1 MSSAKLNVRHL
12 IVDLLIASDGV
23 ALTIR
28 QLLLAANLFEFSD
41 NSIRVAVT
49 RLSSDGIIESA
60 GRGRYQLTAQW
71 QRWASDMRKRK
82 QEMQPI
88 KPWTRD
94 YLAVFTGALGRVDRT
109 ALKRRERAL
118 RQYGFRELEMGL
130 FIRPDNL
137 AETFEQSFSQ
147 LQINGL
153 EPEAVMFRMSH
164 VDANTSQKITNLWHS
179 EALNQTY
186 ASISHKIQVWL
197 AQCDQCDV
205 EQAARESLLLGREAI
220 PLLTHDP
227 LLPPPFI
234 DENIRDQFV
243 RDVQQLDQV
252 GQRLWQQFYALAQ
265 V

>member
-1 MSSAKLNVRHL
+1 MSSTKLNVRHL
-12 IVDLLIASDGV
+12 VIDLLIASDGA

-60 GRGRYQLTAQW
+60 GRGKYQFTAQW
-71 QRWASDMRKRK
+71 QRWANDMCKRK

-88 KPWTRD
+88 RPWTQD
-94 YLAVFTGALGRVDRT
+94 YLAVFTGALGRVNRT

-118 RQYGFRELEMGL
+118 RQYGFRELETGL
-130 FIRPDNL
+130 FVRPDNL
-137 AETFEQSFSQ
+137 AQIFEETFSQ
-147 LQINGL
+147 LQTNGL

-164 VDANTSQKITNLWHS
+164 IDDNTGQKITNLWHS
-179 EALNQTY
+179 ETLNQTY
-186 ASISHKIQVWL
+186 SSISHKIQVWL
-197 AQCDQCDV
+197 AQVNQCDV
-205 EQAARESLLLGREAI
+205 EQAARESLLLGRQAI

-234 DENIRDQFV
+234 DENSRNQFV

-252 GQRLWQQFYALAQ
+252 GQQLWQQFYALAQ